1 VRPGRDRGEG
11 AVSHIAVILV
21 LAAVVAVVAT
31 SPIGGKISA
40 GLESAICEVS
50 GDGGCGTRPRA
61 GAGEPAGP
69 GLTSP
74 PPLGQYPTEGPPQ
87 EPSPSP
93 GPSVEEPPPPP
104 KPKEQTETEAVL
116 NETQLGRDALQWVE
130 DNGVRV
136 VYRSGGGSYWS
147 DEDKVFYIDTSQTP
161 EERANTF
168 IHEVNHAK
176 NRNVPD
182 PKEMGREEYID
193 EAIDEEVQGVLD
205 EIQNNQELQRV
216 RGKNNAP
223 PDTLLQAEY
232 EQAYQDAI
240 DAENDARVQAQRP
253 PLTPEGERQV
263 GEAAGRQRV
272 KEAFENGEVISSV
285 DGNTYPENYGDA
297 WDDANKSCFLW
308 VFC

>member
-1 VRPGRDRGEG
+1 MRPGRDRGEG

-31 SPIGGKISA
+31 SPLGGKVA
-40 GLESAICEVS
+40 GGLESAVCEVS
-50 GDGGCGTRPRA
+50 GDAGCAEQPRTEA
-61 GAGEPAGP
+61 GPSGP
-69 GLTSP
+69 GLTSAP
-74 PPLGQYPTEGPPQ
+74 PTGGTETQGPPR

-93 GPSVEEPPPPP
+93 GPSVEQPPPPP
-104 KPKEQTETEAVL
+104 KPRAQTETEAVL
-116 NETQLGRDALQWVE
+116 NETQMGRDALRWVK

-136 VYRSGGGSYWS
+136 VYRKGGGSYWS
-147 DEDKVFYIDTSQTP
+147 DDDKVFYIDTSQTP

-182 PKEMGREEYID
+182 PKKMGREEYVD
-193 EAIDEEVQGVLD
+193 RAIDEETQGVLD
-205 EIQNNQELQRV
+205 EIKNNQELQRV

-232 EQAYQDAI
+232 EAAYRDAI
-240 DAENDARVQAQRP
+240 AAENRARAQAQRP

-263 GEAAGRQRV
+263 GEDAGRRRV
-272 KEAFENGEVISSV
+272 KEAFENGEVVSSV